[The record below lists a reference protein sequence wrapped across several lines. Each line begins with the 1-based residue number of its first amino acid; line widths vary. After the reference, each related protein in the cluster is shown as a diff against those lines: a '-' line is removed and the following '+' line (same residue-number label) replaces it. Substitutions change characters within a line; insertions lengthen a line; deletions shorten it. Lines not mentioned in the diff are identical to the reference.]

1 MNQEETNL
9 SKILAKYLNNEC
21 SDSELKILH
30 SWLSESKENQ
40 KVLDDLMNSK
50 TLEGDLIIYN
60 SFNKQ
65 AAWENIASHIEKG
78 KSNIF
83 KINYMRFLLAA
94 SVVIVLFSVSF
105 LYYFKYNTLSEPELS
120 SLAEGKVL
128 RNVSGEILP
137 ATTGAILVK
146 SNGEQVTLDHSFVL
160 NEDGSIAFDEEN
172 IVEDKDYD
180 DEESFYELIVPK
192 AKIIQFAMFDGS
204 KIWVNANSR
213 LQIPTKS
220 NADRKIKLLS
230 GEIYLEVAKYKNSKF
245 LVETQNGLVEVLGT
259 KFNVISSAKSFKT
272 TLVEGKVK
280 LVKEQIEQI
289 LEPNT
294 SGLWRNNEFVVT
306 RANLNA
312 DLAWKNN
319 VFYFNNYSINRIA
332 NQIEDWYGVKVHVDA
347 DVSKNKNTYSGEMRR
362 DVPLKEVKK
371 MLEFISGLHVS
382 IEGENLNVE
391 NK

>member
-40 KVLDDLMNSK
+40 QVLDDLMNSN

-83 KINYMRFLLAA
+83 QINYMRFLLAA

-220 NADRKIKLLS
+220 NADRKIKLLT

-347 DVSKNKNTYSGEMRR
+347 D
-362 DVPLKEVKK
+362 
-371 MLEFISGLHVS
+371 
-382 IEGENLNVE
+382 
-391 NK
+391 